1 MPPGLIVAGEL
12 GAGTE
17 AALRLKK
24 ILGHEYAVVHR
35 LLQTPD
41 FLLGKYPKDATQLNE
56 VEQRKVLEE
65 IWSTLPINT
74 QVRFQLTPR
83 TKKMFWQL
91 YQETIENG
99 GEGIILKKTS
109 GIQEGYT
116 PGSYSQSWIKI
127 KKTSTV
133 DMVLMEVFDS
143 SSETFQSNSLAGAI
157 LCGMYD
163 SRGVLHPLTRI
174 GTMDHS
180 TRHYLFLKKHCCIG
194 KVVELG
200 CYEQF
205 ASGALRH
212 PWFIKFREDKNPE
225 ECVLTRGAPI

>member
-12 GAGTE
+12 GVGTE
-17 AALRLKK
+17 AALKTKK
-24 ILGHEYAVVHR
+24 MLGHEYSVIHR

-56 VEQRKVLEE
+56 IEQRKALED
-65 IWSTLPINT
+65 IWSTLLSNT
-74 QVRFQLTPR
+74 HVRFQLIPR
-83 TKKMFWQL
+83 VNKMFWQL
-91 YQETIENG
+91 YQKTLDVG
-99 GEGIILKKTS
+99 GEGIVLKNTS
-109 GIQEGYT
+109 NTHEVYT
-116 PGSYSQSWIKI
+116 PGSYCQSWIKI
-127 KKTSTV
+127 KKTVTV

-143 SSETFQSNSLAGAI
+143 SSKTFQNSSLAGAI

-163 SRGVLHPLTRI
+163 SKGVLNPLTRI

-180 TRHYLFLKKHCCIG
+180 IRHHLYVNRASCVG

-212 PWFIKFREDKNPE
+212 PWFIRFREDKNPE
-225 ECVLTRGAPI
+225 ECVLVRGIPL